1 MLGATVNKDGVQ
13 FRVWAPHAQQVS
25 VELGHSRRMKMSRG
39 ADGLFECVAKAS
51 PGDRYSYILDE
62 GEQRLPDPVSRLLP
76 EGVHG
81 PTEIVD
87 AESFHWSDEE
97 WCGIPITEYVIY
109 ELHVG
114 TFSPEGTF
122 DGVIERLGHLQSL
135 GITAIEIMP
144 VAAFPGTRNWGYDGV
159 SPYAVQY
166 SYGGPEGLKRLVNAA
181 HRMGMAVLL
190 DVVYNHLGNEGNY
203 LRQFGPYFTD
213 RYKTAWGDAINYD
226 GPGSE
231 HVRRYVVENALYWVR
246 EYHMDGLRLD
256 AIQAIIDSS
265 PLHIVAE
272 IQRDVQE
279 FARGAGRKVCVIA
292 ESDQNDRKLLL
303 PPTQGGFGLDG
314 VWTDDFH
321 HAIHAV
327 LTGEKLGYYQ
337 DFGDREKIV
346 KALNEGFVFQGQHF
360 RFWKSSRGTSAE
372 GIELYRH
379 IVCLQNHDQVGN
391 RCLGERLLNLVPRGA
406 VKAAAAILLLAP
418 HTPLLFM
425 GE

>member
-1 MLGATVNKDGVQ
+1 
-13 FRVWAPHAQQVS
+13 
-25 VELGHSRRMKMSRG
+25 
-39 ADGLFECVAKAS
+39 
-51 PGDRYSYILDE
+51 
-62 GEQRLPDPVSRLLP
+62 
-76 EGVHG
+76 
-81 PTEIVD
+81 
-87 AESFHWSDEE
+87 
-97 WCGIPITEYVIY
+97 
-109 ELHVG
+109 
-114 TFSPEGTF
+114 
-122 DGVIERLGHLQSL
+122 
-135 GITAIEIMP
+135 
-144 VAAFPGTRNWGYDGV
+144 
-159 SPYAVQY
+159 
-166 SYGGPEGLKRLVNAA
+166 
-181 HRMGMAVLL
+181 MAVML

-425 GE
+425 GEEYGEQHPFQFFTDYGDENLKRAVVEGRREEFAEFGWAETPNPQDPETFNRSRLSWQIDREMLDWYKQLLALRKQFVTYSDRTCKARLAEGKIVFQVPAENPVLQVEVSLAGDGRGLGASPPEATLLRSASDGYEVSVTDLRALSEVNRLTESAA